1 MTIFAAA
8 TTTTAQPSIADKLS
22 QIPTD
27 FWWKIAIGIAV
38 ILAAVFVVRKV
49 AKTNKVLL
57 GVGAFVFVTIVGFNW
72 IYERNEPK
80 WATPAVNVL
89 SGFLPSKGTVG
100 GHAKL

>member
-8 TTTTAQPSIADKLS
+8 ATTASTGFADKMR
-22 QIPTD
+22 QIPAD
-27 FWWKIAIGIAV
+27 FWWKIALGIAV
-38 ILAAVFVVRKV
+38 ILGAVFVVRKV

-89 SGFLPSKGTVG
+89 AGFLPSKGTVG